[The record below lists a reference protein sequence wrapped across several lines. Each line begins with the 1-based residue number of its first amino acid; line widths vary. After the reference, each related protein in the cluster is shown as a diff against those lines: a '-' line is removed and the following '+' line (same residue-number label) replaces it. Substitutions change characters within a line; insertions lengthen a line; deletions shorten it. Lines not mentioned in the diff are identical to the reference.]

1 MTETYSYGDEDHE
14 EEKRMRKET
23 YEHETYSYGDADHE
37 EEERMRK
44 ETYDHEVYGHC
55 WYDAHFNFFRQ
66 AWDYGC
72 DDGDEYDEYYTHW
85 HEATAPLQ
93 HHEHDSN
100 KKILND
106 VMIIEI
112 IVLQVATSKKCMFCG
127 VNQPITNFLGCNDSK
142 HGIAEIFQEAQ
153 FQGYKL

>member
-1 MTETYSYGDEDHE
+1 MTETYSYGDE
-14 EEKRMRKET
+14 
-23 YEHETYSYGDADHE
+23 DHE

-55 WYDAHFNFFRQ
+55 WNDAHFNFFRQ

-72 DDGDEYDEYYTHW
+72 DDRNEYDEYYTHW

-127 VNQPITNFLGCNDSK
+127 VNQPITNFLGM
-142 HGIAEIFQEAQ
+142 
-153 FQGYKL
+153 